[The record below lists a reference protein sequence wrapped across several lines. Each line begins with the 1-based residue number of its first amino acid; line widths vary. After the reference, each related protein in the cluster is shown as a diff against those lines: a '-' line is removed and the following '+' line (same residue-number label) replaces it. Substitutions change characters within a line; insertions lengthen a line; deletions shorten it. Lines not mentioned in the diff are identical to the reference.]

1 MTEDHADNDDNTEL
15 AELVKEPEN
24 RIRGKVAEVVSDR
37 EVILNRGSEHGVRPG
52 MYFAILDPDAVGITD
67 PETGETLGDIRI
79 VKIVV
84 RATDVAPKITLA
96 RTFRTRRV
104 NIGGSGGLGL
114 GSIAR
119 AMQEPEYVEQVE
131 KLTLDRNS
139 PRKIDP
145 NDSVV
150 GRGDPFELA
159 TPAEVEDIR
168 SITVWEPPAY

>member
-1 MTEDHADNDDNTEL
+1 MTEGDRLSENNSELKGPVDGPND
-15 AELVKEPEN
+15 

-37 EVILNRGSEHGVRPG
+37 EVILNRGSDHGVNHG

-67 PETGETLGDIRI
+67 PDTGESLGDIKV

-104 NIGGSGGLGL
+104 NVGGTGGLGL
-114 GSIAR
+114 GALSR
-119 AMQEPEYVEQVE
+119 AMQEPDYVEQVE
-131 KLTLDRNS
+131 KLTLNRDS

-145 NDSVV
+145 DDSVV

-159 TPAEVEDIR
+159 TPEEVEDVR
-168 SITVWEPPAY
+168 SITVWEPR

>member
-1 MTEDHADNDDNTEL
+1 MAEENELDDENVEV
-15 AELVKEPEN
+15 AELVEEPEE

-67 PETGETLGDIRI
+67 PETGEPLGDIKV

-104 NIGGSGGLGL
+104 NVGGTGALGL
-114 GSIAR
+114 SGFAR
-119 AMQEPEYVEQVE
+119 AMQEPEYIEQVE

-159 TPAEVEDIR
+159 TPEEVEDVR
-168 SITVWEPPAY
+168 SITVWEPR